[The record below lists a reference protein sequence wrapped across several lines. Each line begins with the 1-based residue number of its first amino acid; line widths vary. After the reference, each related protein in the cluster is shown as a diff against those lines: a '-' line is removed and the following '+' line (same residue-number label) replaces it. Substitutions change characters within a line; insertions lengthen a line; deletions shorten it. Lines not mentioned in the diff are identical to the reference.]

1 MKTKKARLHAP
12 KGKARVFRSLDG
24 KFSVRASE
32 PTGRPKLKL
41 REINGTIL
49 VEAARALARP
59 GIPRGAVFTTTA
71 VNSYYVDP
79 ADPARMVRESS
90 SGRRTVG
97 RFVAGKFRAERSR

>member
-71 VNSYYVDP
+71 VNS
-79 ADPARMVRESS
+79 ARMVRESS